1 MQALTLIHSTSFPI
15 GRYADALR
23 RESILPRAMESLE
36 QLTSNNGSLR
46 VVLVD
51 SAIGG
56 NGGVRELNDPR
67 TAVVGIGLRE
77 LPRWLADDSV
87 YFDLPEDPSPA
98 SLLNAVKRAYQFLY
112 QKIRADQLEKQLSD
126 RTRELRQVGEV
137 GIALSAE
144 RDHSVLLT
152 TILSKARE
160 LSRSDA
166 GSLYLHDVVDGQ
178 KVLRWKLA
186 QNDSIDVVSFEEK
199 LLPTTRR
206 SLAGY
211 VALTGET
218 LVIDD
223 AYRLP
228 ADAEYTIN
236 RSFDEENGYLTKSM
250 LVFPMTNHVGEL
262 IGVLQLINRKRQGAP
277 PRLTAAT
284 VPQEVISFDREI
296 IELMRSLA
304 GQAAVAVENNLLYE
318 SIERLFEGFVTA
330 AVTAIEQRDPT
341 TSGHS
346 FRVAD
351 LTVEL
356 AKTVDSIE
364 QGPYRE
370 TRFTPDQVREIRYAS
385 LLHDFGKVGVREQV
399 LVKQKKLYP
408 MQLETIRSRF
418 EFVMKSVESEAN
430 RRKIEFLLQ
439 YGREGFD
446 EFNARI
452 DRETAE
458 QIERL
463 QKDFAIIAQS
473 NEPTVLPEG
482 DFQYL
487 QQLAKRDFTD
497 IRGEKRGLVLPEEAR
512 ILSIRKGN
520 LDATERSEI
529 ESHVTH
535 TFHFLQKIPWT
546 KDLVSVPDIAY
557 AHHEK
562 LNGRGYPRK
571 LMANDIP
578 IQSRM
583 MTVSDIYDALTAADR
598 PYKRA
603 VPTERALDIL
613 KMEVGEGLLD
623 QSLVDVF
630 IDAKVYERAGVV
642 RT

>member
-1 MQALTLIHSTSFPI
+1 
-15 GRYADALR
+15 
-23 RESILPRAMESLE
+23 ME
-36 QLTSNNGSLR
+36 T
-46 VVLVD
+46 
-51 SAIGG
+51 
-56 NGGVRELNDPR
+56 
-67 TAVVGIGLRE
+67 
-77 LPRWLADDSV
+77 
-87 YFDLPEDPSPA
+87 
-98 SLLNAVKRAYQFLY
+98 
-112 QKIRADQLEKQLSD
+112 
-126 RTRELRQVGEV
+126 
-137 GIALSAE
+137 
-144 RDHSVLLT
+144 
-152 TILSKARE
+152 
-160 LSRSDA
+160 
-166 GSLYLHDVVDGQ
+166 
-178 KVLRWKLA
+178 
-186 QNDSIDVVSFEEK
+186 
-199 LLPTTRR
+199 
-206 SLAGY
+206 
-211 VALTGET
+211 
-218 LVIDD
+218 
-223 AYRLP
+223 
-228 ADAEYTIN
+228 
-236 RSFDEENGYLTKSM
+236 
-250 LVFPMTNHVGEL
+250 
-262 IGVLQLINRKRQGAP
+262 
-277 PRLTAAT
+277 
-284 VPQEVISFDREI
+284 
-296 IELMRSLA
+296 
-304 GQAAVAVENNLLYE
+304 
-318 SIERLFEGFVTA
+318 
-330 AVTAIEQRDPT
+330 
-341 TSGHS
+341 
-346 FRVAD
+346 
-351 LTVEL
+351 
-356 AKTVDSIE
+356 
-364 QGPYRE
+364 
-370 TRFTPDQVREIRYAS
+370 
-385 LLHDFGKVGVREQV
+385 
-399 LVKQKKLYP
+399 
-408 MQLETIRSRF
+408 
-418 EFVMKSVESEAN
+418 EAN

-630 IDAKVYERAGVV
+630 IEAKVYERAGVV